1 MDLSSY
7 IMSKRYT
14 DDNITETKQFV
25 EDTVIGGGAIK
36 GAPCQIQFVE
46 EVEGGSKIT
55 FAWQLNDGTTRTS
68 TVFVKNGTDGV
79 DGKDGE
85 VGPTG
90 RPGEPGADG
99 KDGVNG
105 LDGINGVDGVG
116 IVDLD
121 IVRVDEDT
129 TKLTVH
135 LSDGS
140 NYSFEVND
148 GKNGTNG
155 IDGKD
160 GKDGANGADGKD
172 GKDGVSIVAS
182 EINEAN
188 ELVFTFSDG
197 NTMNVGNVVGLDGK
211 DGKDGINGADGK
223 DGANGKD
230 GVDGKNGVDGKDGL
244 TPEIGENGHWIV
256 GDVDTGVAAAPDLS
270 GYYNED
276 NFSPLTD
283 AEIDQL
289 CADEEV

>member
-14 DDNITETKQFV
+14 DDNIIKTKQFV
-25 EDTVIGGGAIK
+25 EDTVVGGGAIK
-36 GAPCQIQFVE
+36 GAPCQVQLVE

-55 FAWQLNDGTTRTS
+55 LAWQLNDGTTRTS
-68 TVFVKNGTDGV
+68 TVFLKNGTDGV
-79 DGKDGE
+79 DGKDGAM
-85 VGPTG
+85 GPTG
-90 RPGEPGADG
+90 KPGKDG
-99 KDGVNG
+99 KDGANG
-105 LDGINGVDGVG
+105 LDGIDGVDGVG
-116 IVDLD
+116 IVKLEQT
-121 IVRVDEDT
+121 RVDEDT
-129 TKLTVH
+129 TLLTVY

-148 GKNGTNG
+148 GKNGINGTN
-155 IDGKD
+155 
-160 GKDGANGADGKD
+160 GKDGANGIDGIDGKDGKD
-172 GKDGVSIVAS
+172 GKDGVSIIAS

-197 NTMNVGNVVGLDGK
+197 NTINVGNVVGLNGK
-211 DGKDGINGADGK
+211 DGVDGADGK

-230 GVDGKNGVDGKDGL
+230 GVDGKDGL
-244 TPEIGENGHWIV
+244 TPEIGENGNWIV

-289 CADEEV
+289 CAEEEV